1 MLRSKPL
8 PPAQQERVLTV
19 LSVDGGGIRGLVPA
33 TILARLEAFLQEKD
47 GPDARIADYFDVI
60 AGTSTGGLIAAML
73 SAPGMDKRPLFAAKD
88 INQFYLDN
96 GPKIFPQKGGWI
108 PGFIQNTWDKVRGG
122 PKYDGKFLHEKI
134 KSLLKDTKVADT
146 LSNVVLPTFDVKRMQ
161 PILFNSF
168 EAEREAHKNA
178 RLVDVCI
185 ATSAAPTFL
194 PAHGIK
200 TNGSGGEPHQFE
212 LVDGG
217 VAANNPTMVAMS
229 LVSREM
235 LRLRKQL
242 LGEGRDINLVQG
254 GAVRRQKKGS
264 DTGVTIDNS
273 DNPTMA
279 AMATM
284 IAMEEQN
291 PHLRMSKQHD
301 AQASVYKNILV
312 LSVGTGTSKKAHM
325 YTAAECNKWSLLNW
339 LTKDGFNPLIDFF
352 FDASADMV
360 DIHAEVLFELLGVE
374 DHYLRIQTDTLT
386 GDAASV
392 DCATEKNMKDLIK
405 IGNDML
411 KEKVSRM
418 NIHTGEYEPKDGGST
433 NEVALK
439 NLAEK
444 LSMERKLRKNNGGK

>member
-1 MLRSKPL
+1 MLKSKPL

-19 LSVDGGGIRGLVPA
+19 LSIDGGGIRGLVPA

-47 GPDARIADYFDVI
+47 GPDVRIADYFDVI

-73 SAPGMDKRPLFAAKD
+73 SAPDKNKRPLFAAKD
-88 INQFYLDN
+88 ISQFYLDN
-96 GPKIFPQKGGWI
+96 GPKIFPPKGGWV
-108 PGFIQNTWDKVRGG
+108 PSLVQSAWDKLRGG

-134 KSLLKDTKVADT
+134 ETLLKDTKVADT
-146 LSNVVLPTFDVKRMQ
+146 LSNVVMPTFDVKRMQ

-178 RLVDVCI
+178 LLADVCI

-194 PAHGIK
+194 PAHGFK
-200 TNGSGGEPHQFE
+200 TKGSGGEPHQFE

-242 LGEGRDINLVQG
+242 LGEGRNVHLVQG
-254 GAVRRQKKGS
+254 GAVRRLTKS
-264 DTGVTIDNS
+264 S
-273 DNPTMA
+273 NPTMA
-279 AMATM
+279 AMAAM
-284 IAMEEQN
+284 IAMEEDN
-291 PHLRMSKQHD
+291 PHLRMNKKQD
-301 AQASVYKNILV
+301 AQASVYRNILV
-312 LSVGTGTSKKAHM
+312 LSIGTGTSRKAHM
-325 YTAAECNKWSLLNW
+325 YTAEECNKWNLLNW
-339 LTKDGFNPLIDFF
+339 LNKDGFNPLIDFF

-405 IGNDML
+405 IGNDLLMAKL
-411 KEKVSRM
+411 ARV
-418 NIHTGEYEPKDGGST
+418 NINTGEYEPKEGGGT
-433 NEVALK
+433 NEAALK
-439 NLAEK
+439 ELAEK
-444 LSMERKLRKNNGGK
+444 LYMERKLRKEAGGK